1 MRKHSTFPKLN
12 GPVWLTALTSRYY
25 RMKTPGTA
33 SALSVPCETQVVSTF
48 NRLTALTSVSANLA
62 KIEYF
67 TGKIIL
73 RSISEMSITASWTL
87 SQQRIGS
94 LRRIMQTIPGLVDFA
109 ANT

>member
-1 MRKHSTFPKLN
+1 MSRYRMKTLGIANALSAPCETRVMSIFNP
-12 GPVWLTALTSRYY
+12 LTALT
-25 RMKTPGTA
+25 
-33 SALSVPCETQVVSTF
+33 
-48 NRLTALTSVSANLA
+48 NVSANLA

-87 SQQRIGS
+87 SQQCIGS

>member
-12 GPVWLTALTSRYY
+12 GPVWLTALTSRY
-25 RMKTPGTA
+25 RAKTPA
-33 SALSVPCETQVVSTF
+33 SALSVPYETRVMFTF
-48 NRLTALTSVSANLA
+48 NRLIALTSVSANLV

-87 SQQRIGS
+87 SQQYIGS
-94 LRRIMQTIPGLVDFA
+94 LRRIMRTIPGLVDFA
-109 ANT
+109 ANA

>member
-1 MRKHSTFPKLN
+1 MRKHSTFRELN
-12 GPVWLTALTSRYY
+12 GPVWLTALTSRY
-25 RMKTPGTA
+25 RTKTPGTA
-33 SALSVPCETQVVSTF
+33 SALSVPYETRVMFTF
-48 NRLTALTSVSANLA
+48 NRLIALTSVSANLV

-87 SQQRIGS
+87 PQQCIGS
-94 LRRIMQTIPGLVDFA
+94 LRLIMQTIPGLVDFA